1 MVLADALAIAA
12 GEKPALIIDFATL
25 TGACVNA
32 LTERYAGLFTNRP
45 AWHALLERA
54 GTESG
59 ERVWRFPMDEDF
71 DTDLESPIADLM
83 QCTPESKGD
92 HILAARF
99 LNRFVPA
106 AIAWVHLDLSAGQRT
121 GGLGHI
127 TTDITGFGVRYA
139 VNLLTSQKVL
149 ERVPT
154 RAAA

>member
-1 MVLADALAIAA
+1 ML
-12 GEKPALIIDFATL
+12 DFATL

-45 AWHALLERA
+45 GWHAILERA

-71 DTDLESPIADLM
+71 DSDLESPVADVM
-83 QCTPESKGD
+83 QCSADNKGD

-106 AIAWVHLDLSAGQRT
+106 DIAWVHLDLAAGQRA

-139 VNLLTSQKVL
+139 VNLLTAQKIL
-149 ERVPT
+149 ER
-154 RAAA
+154 AAGGTP